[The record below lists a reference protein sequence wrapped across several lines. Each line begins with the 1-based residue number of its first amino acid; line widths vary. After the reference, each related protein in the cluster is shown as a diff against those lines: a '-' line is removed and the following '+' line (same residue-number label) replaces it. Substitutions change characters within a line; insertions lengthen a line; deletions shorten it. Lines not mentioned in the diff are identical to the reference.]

1 MASETKYYGTGRRKS
16 SVARVFITPG
26 KGIIMVNDR
35 PFREYLCRDTLAT
48 IVMQPLVALSQEKVF
63 DVHINVNGGGLTG
76 QAGAIRLGIS
86 RALLKVN
93 EDFRSTLK
101 GKGFLTRDAR
111 KVERK
116 KPGQPGAR
124 KNFQF
129 SKR

>member
-1 MASETKYYGTGRRKS
+1 MPSEIKYYGTGRRKT
-16 SVARVFITPG
+16 SVARVYVTPG
-26 KGIIMVNDR
+26 KGNITVNER
-35 PFREYLCRDTLAT
+35 PFKEYLCRDTLAT
-48 IVMQPLVALSQEKVF
+48 IVLQPLVALNQEKAF
-63 DVHINVNGGGLTG
+63 DVKINVNGGGLTG

-86 RALLKVN
+86 RALLEVN
-93 EDFRSTLK
+93 NDFRSILK
-101 GKGFLTRDAR
+101 GNGFLTRDAR